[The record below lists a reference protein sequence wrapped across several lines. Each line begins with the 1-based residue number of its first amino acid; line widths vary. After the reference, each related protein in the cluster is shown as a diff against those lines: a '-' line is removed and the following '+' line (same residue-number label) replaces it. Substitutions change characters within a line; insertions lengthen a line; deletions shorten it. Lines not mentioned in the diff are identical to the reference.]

1 MAVRRAKRGD
11 AALVRSVLSRFKGY
25 EASEPAEFLDDP
37 RNLLLVAEDDEG
49 LVGWLYAYE
58 LLRPEGQRATLLY
71 EVEVLDRAQG
81 RGHGRAM
88 VEVLLAEARARG
100 HLKMWVVTDEDN
112 EAAKAL
118 YEATGAQNVNQMMYT
133 WELQ

>member
-1 MAVRRAKRGD
+1 M
-11 AALVRSVLSRFKGY
+11 RSVLSRFKGY
-25 EASEPAEFLDDP
+25 EASEPADFLDDP
-37 RNLLLVAEDDEG
+37 RTFLLVAEDDEG

-71 EVEVLDRAQG
+71 EVEVLERAQG

-100 HLKMWVVTDEDN
+100 HMKMWVLTDEGK
-112 EAAKAL
+112 EAARAL
-118 YEATGAQNVNQMMYT
+118 YEATGAQNVSQLMYT

>member
-1 MAVRRAKRGD
+1 M
-11 AALVRSVLSRFKGY
+11 RSVLSRFKGY
-25 EASEPAEFLDDP
+25 EATEPAEFLNDP
-37 RNLLLVAEDDEG
+37 RTFLLVAEDDEG

-58 LLRPEGQRATLLY
+58 LLRPEGYRTTLLY
-71 EVEVLDRAQG
+71 EVEVLERAQG

-100 HLKMWVVTDEDN
+100 HMRMWVLTDEDN

-118 YEATGAQNVNQMMYT
+118 YEAAGAQSVSQRMYT
-133 WELQ
+133 WELP